1 MNQPNE
7 AKRRAHPVTLIG
19 FGWLL
24 FVLGLPCWALASSAL
39 QVFAPYADWPKMAG
53 MIAVPVPLLFVA
65 AWKYDSEY
73 TGEIGPLLVGW
84 CVGVGMA
91 RLAYLIG
98 GLAPHG

>member
-1 MNQPNE
+1 MTQPNE
-7 AKRRAHPVTLIG
+7 AKRRAHPMTLIG

-39 QVFAPYADWPKMAG
+39 QVFAPYADWPRMAG
-53 MIAVPVPLLFVA
+53 MIGVPVPLLFVA

-91 RLAYLIG
+91 RLAFLIG